1 MEIGSENHFVTTI
14 SVAPKDEKK
23 FAPFADIIEIK
34 SKTTL
39 AEHYRILAKVLN
51 EIRKHEDTSWVWNK
65 AKNELNYLSRV
76 VERDLAEYN
85 VEGEGSAIVI
95 DSSGC
100 SYLCNV
106 TCGSGFA
113 ILCLAGAV
121 AGGPWVGAICGVL
134 SSIGCSAICGEV
146 CNEPVNWEDLTCA
159 GACDLFFVTPVCSKF
174 GVAVCEKFMAN
185 IGICTLI
192 VPRQKFWCVIGDSRS
207 NSK

>member
-1 MEIGSENHFVTTI
+1 MSVFTRIMPVNNTNLFMTMVNI
-14 SVAPKDEKK
+14 DPRDDKAVSVA
-23 FAPFADIIEIK
+23 DIVFFTN
-34 SKTTL
+34 KTTL
-39 AEHYRILAKVLN
+39 ADHYKLLGEVLN
-51 EIRKHEDTSWVWNK
+51 EVRKNDNTNWIWNK
-65 AKNELNYLSRV
+65 VRVELNELAKT
-76 VERDLAEYN
+76 VERNLADYN
-85 VEGEGSAIVI
+85 VEGAGIAFVI
-95 DSSGC
+95 DNDC

-174 GVAVCEKFMAN
+174 GVAAPICEKFMAN

-192 VPRQKFWCVIGDSRS
+192 CDQIGYLFGG
-207 NSK
+207 